1 MVGTPDEMLPDR
13 GPVAADQALRA
24 ARDLRVFDGRATAW
38 LVVQRVLEVAG
49 FAMFVGGVVFGSV
62 LVGQW
67 VWIGAGV
74 GVVLFAWEGPV
85 SRRAG
90 AEPLR
95 WPTRWRVGLVTAV
108 VVAILASA
116 ALTEASQGSSGN
128 GSSLVVGAAVLA
140 ACYLVA
146 PVVRWLWSRRRPR
159 GATAWP
165 DGAQAYAV
173 LTVLSRAQWVH
184 PDRLAVLTGLPR
196 DRCDEWLRACAAR
209 GLATTAARRAFLM
222 RNAEITAG
230 GRARL
235 AGRRARRGQRG
246 RSGAPSLPDRHA
258 DGRPSSP
265 WRAPRA
271 WLSRAPTPRHRPAR
285 T

>member
-1 MVGTPDEMLPDR
+1 MVGSPDDLLPDR
-13 GPVAADQALRA
+13 GPVAARQALA
-24 ARDLRVFDGRATAW
+24 AAEELRVFDGPATAW
-38 LVVQRVLEVAG
+38 LVVQRVLEVWG
-49 FAMFVGGVVFGSV
+49 MAMLLGGIVYGSV

-67 VWIGAGV
+67 VWVAVGV
-74 GVVLFAWEGPV
+74 GVLLFAWDGPV

-95 WPTRWRVGLVTAV
+95 WPTRWRVGAVTALA
-108 VVAILASA
+108 VAILAGA
-116 ALTEASQGSSGN
+116 ALTDASQGSSGN
-128 GSSLVVGAAVLA
+128 VSGFVVGSAGLAV
-140 ACYLVA
+140 CYLVA
-146 PVVRWLWSRRRPR
+146 PVARWLWSRRRPR

-173 LTVLSRAQWVH
+173 LSVLSRAQWVH

-209 GLATTAARRAFLM
+209 GLATPAARRAILK
-222 RNAEITAG
+222 RNAEITAS

-235 AGRRARRGQRG
+235 ARWDAELTRRAA
-246 RSGAPSLPDRHA
+246 GAQ
-258 DGRPSSP
+258 P
-265 WRAPRA
+265 WTDPT
-271 WLSRAPTPRHRPAR
+271 APTSADVIVDSSSSEV

>member
-1 MVGTPDEMLPDR
+1 MVGTPDELLPDR
-13 GPVAADQALRA
+13 GPEGAAGALRA
-24 ARDLRVFDGRATAW
+24 AADLRVFDGRATAW
-38 LVVQRVLEVAG
+38 LVLQRLLEVAG
-49 FAMFVGGVVFGSV
+49 FTMLFGGVLFGSV

-67 VWIGAGV
+67 VWISAGV
-74 GVVLFAWEGPV
+74 VVTLFTWEGPV

-95 WPTRWRVGLVTAV
+95 WPTRWRVTLVAAG

-116 ALTEASQGSSGN
+116 VLPVPSQDSSGSPS
-128 GSSLVVGAAVLA
+128 GFVVGAAVLA
-140 ACYLVA
+140 VGYLAA
-146 PVVRWLWSRRRPR
+146 PVVRWLWSLRGPRARP
-159 GATAWP
+159 AWP

-222 RNAEITAG
+222 RNAEITDG

-235 AGRRARRGQRG
+235 ARWDAELAARA
-246 RSGAPSLPDRHA
+246 AAVAAA
-258 DGRPSSP
+258 DTTGSP
-265 WRAPRA
+265 MP
-271 WLSRAPTPRHRPAR
+271 
-285 T
+285 

>member
-13 GPVAADQALRA
+13 GPEAADEALRA
-24 ARDLRVFDGRATAW
+24 SAELRVFDGRATAW
-38 LVVQRVLEVAG
+38 LVLQRLLEVAG
-49 FAMFVGGVVFGSV
+49 FTMFFCGVLFGSV

-74 GVVLFAWEGPV
+74 GVTLFAWEGPV

-95 WPTRWRVGLVTAV
+95 WPTRWRVTLVAAG
-108 VVAILASA
+108 VVAILASIV
-116 ALTEASQGSSGN
+116 LPVSSQDSPGGPSGF
-128 GSSLVVGAAVLA
+128 VVGAAALA

-159 GATAWP
+159 VATAWP

-173 LTVLSRAQWVH
+173 LTALSRAQWVH
-184 PDRLAVLTGLPR
+184 PDRLAVLTSMPR
-196 DRCDEWLRACAAR
+196 DRCDEWLRACAVR
-209 GLATTAARRAFLM
+209 GLATTAARRAFVM
-222 RNAEITAG
+222 RNAEITDR

-235 AGRRARRGQRG
+235 AQWDTELAARAVEARATDTTG
-246 RSGAPSLPDRHA
+246 
-258 DGRPSSP
+258 SSVP
-265 WRAPRA
+265 
-271 WLSRAPTPRHRPAR
+271 
-285 T
+285 

>member
-1 MVGTPDEMLPDR
+1 M
-13 GPVAADQALRA
+13 
-24 ARDLRVFDGRATAW
+24 FDGRATAW
-38 LVVQRVLEVAG
+38 LVLQRLLEVAG
-49 FAMFVGGVVFGSV
+49 FTMFFGGVLFGSV

-74 GVVLFAWEGPV
+74 VVTLFAWEGPV
-85 SRRAG
+85 GRRAG

-95 WPTRWRVGLVTAV
+95 WPTRWRVTLVAAG

-116 ALTEASQGSSGN
+116 LLPVPSQDSSG
-128 GSSLVVGAAVLA
+128 GPSGFVVGAAALA

-165 DGAQAYAV
+165 EGAQAYAV

-196 DRCDEWLRACAAR
+196 DRCDEWLRACAVR

-222 RNAEITAG
+222 RNAEITAVAGPGWPG
-230 GRARL
+230 GTPSSQP
-235 AGRRARRGQRG
+235 GRPRSERQTPPARRCHDRA
-246 RSGAPSLPDRHA
+246 GAGDE
-258 DGRPSSP
+258 P
-265 WRAPRA
+265 WRPRHC
-271 WLSRAPTPRHRPAR
+271 LSRAPTPRHRPAR

>member
-1 MVGTPDEMLPDR
+1 MLPDR
-13 GPVAADQALRA
+13 GPQAADEALRA
-24 ARDLRVFDGRATAW
+24 SAELRVFDGRATAW
-38 LVVQRVLEVAG
+38 LVLQRLLEVAG
-49 FAMFVGGVVFGSV
+49 FAMFFGGVLFGSV

-67 VWIGAGV
+67 VWICAGV
-74 GVVLFAWEGPV
+74 GVTLFAWEGPV
-85 SRRAG
+85 GRRAG

-95 WPTRWRVGLVTAV
+95 WPTSWRVTLVAAG

-116 ALTEASQGSSGN
+116 VLPVASQDSSPSGF
-128 GSSLVVGAAVLA
+128 VVGAAVLA
-140 ACYLVA
+140 VCYLVA
-146 PVVRWLWSRRRPR
+146 PVVRWLWSRRRPG

-209 GLATTAARRAFLM
+209 GLATPAARRAILM
-222 RNAEITAG
+222 RHAEITPS

-235 AGRRARRGQRG
+235 ARWNAELVDRAVEVRATDTTG
-246 RSGAPSLPDRHA
+246 STLP
-258 DGRPSSP
+258 
-265 WRAPRA
+265 
-271 WLSRAPTPRHRPAR
+271 
-285 T
+285 

>member
-13 GPVAADQALRA
+13 GPQAADEALRA
-24 ARDLRVFDGRATAW
+24 SAELRVFDGRATAW
-38 LVVQRVLEVAG
+38 LVLQRLLEVAG
-49 FAMFVGGVVFGSV
+49 FAMFFGGVLFGSV

-67 VWIGAGV
+67 VWICAGV
-74 GVVLFAWEGPV
+74 GVTLFAWEGPV

-95 WPTRWRVGLVTAV
+95 WPTRRRVVVTAMLMG
-108 VVAILASA
+108 AILVSA
-116 ALTEASQGSSGN
+116 LLPDASQGSSGQ
-128 GSSLVVGAAVLA
+128 GSAFVVGAAVLA

-146 PVVRWLWSRRRPR
+146 PVVRWLWSRLRRG

-196 DRCDEWLRACAAR
+196 DRCDEWLRACAVR
-209 GLATTAARRAFLM
+209 GLANTAVRRAFLM
-222 RNAEITAG
+222 RNAEITASGRGCLARWNAEITDG

-235 AGRRARRGQRG
+235 ARWDAELAARVAQARATDTAG
-246 RSGAPSLPDRHA
+246 
-258 DGRPSSP
+258 SSVP
-265 WRAPRA
+265 
-271 WLSRAPTPRHRPAR
+271 
-285 T
+285 

>member
-13 GPVAADQALRA
+13 GPQAADEALRA
-24 ARDLRVFDGRATAW
+24 SAGLRVFDGRATAW
-38 LVVQRVLEVAG
+38 LVLQRLLEVAG
-49 FAMFVGGVVFGSV
+49 FTMFFGGVLFGSL

-74 GVVLFAWEGPV
+74 VVTLFAWEGPV
-85 SRRAG
+85 GRRAG

-95 WPTRWRVGLVTAV
+95 WPTRWRVTLVTAG

-116 ALTEASQGSSGN
+116 VLPVPSQDSAGGPSGF
-128 GSSLVVGAAVLA
+128 VVGAAALA
-140 ACYLVA
+140 ACYLAA
-146 PVVRWLWSRRRPR
+146 PVVRWLWSRGRPR

-196 DRCDEWLRACAAR
+196 DRCDEWVRACAVR

-222 RNAEITAG
+222 RNAEITDG

-235 AGRRARRGQRG
+235 AQWDAELAARA
-246 RSGAPSLPDRHA
+246 AAVAAA
-258 DGRPSSP
+258 DTTGSP
-265 WRAPRA
+265 VP
-271 WLSRAPTPRHRPAR
+271 
-285 T
+285 